1 MNGHLRSLHR
11 DHGQSPWIDN
21 LQRRHLVDGTLLDYI
36 GRGVRGLTS
45 NPSIFQKAI
54 TGSDDYDAQFVEL
67 VAAGSSPREAYWR
80 MVEDDIAAAA
90 DLFAPVHRDSG
101 GEDGYVSVEV
111 DPSLADDTEGTLRAA
126 RHLARRIGRPNV
138 MIKVPATVAG
148 LPAIRHLVAEG
159 ISVNVTLIFSVERHV
174 RVMEAYIDGLEEAV
188 SRGTDPSTVAG
199 VASFFI
205 SRVDAAIDPLLAEAG
220 SAAAGLLGRSAI
232 NQARLARAASL
243 RCFSGPRWSRLVE
256 LGARP
261 QRPLW
266 ASTSTKNP
274 AYPDT
279 LYVDELIGDG
289 TVNTLPEA
297 TLEAFDDHGTPAPT
311 LDLDPERARAEWDSL
326 SGLGIDT
333 ASVSARL
340 EADGVRSFVDS
351 FDSLIADLAAK
362 AGR

>member
-1 MNGHLRSLHR
+1 MTGRLRSLHV

-21 LQRRHLVDGTLLDYI
+21 LRRRHLTDGTLAGYI
-36 GRGVRGLTS
+36 DRGVRGLTS
-45 NPSIFQKAI
+45 NPSIFQQAI
-54 TGSDDYDAQFVEL
+54 TGSEDYDAQFADL
-67 VAAGSSPREAYWR
+67 IAAGASPRAAYWR
-80 MVEDDIAAAA
+80 MVEDDICAAA
-90 DLFAPVHRDSG
+90 DLFAPVHRASG
-101 GEDGYVSVEV
+101 GTDGFVSVEV
-111 DPSLADDTEGTLRAA
+111 DPSLADDTEGTLEAA
-126 RHLARRIGRPNV
+126 RGLARRIGRSNV

-148 LPAIRHLVAEG
+148 LPVVRTLVAEG

-188 SRGTDPSTVAG
+188 ARGIDPGSVAG

-205 SRVDAAIDPLLAEAG
+205 SRVDAAIDPLLAAAG
-220 SAAAGLLGRSAI
+220 AAAGGLLGRSAI
-232 NQARLARAASL
+232 NQARLARAANL
-243 RCFSGPRWSRLVE
+243 RCFSGDRWSRLAD

-279 LYVDELIGDG
+279 LYVDELIGEG

-297 TLEAFDDHGTPAPT
+297 TLEAFDDHGTPAAT
-311 LDLDPERARAEWDSL
+311 LDADPERARAEWDAL
-326 SGLGIDT
+326 ADFGVDT
-333 ASVSARL
+333 AAVAARL

-351 FDSLIADLAAK
+351 FESLIADLAAK